1 MDDLSKYFS
10 KSGNLL
16 EVKLVLDKK
25 GCPKQFGFVTFS
37 RKEEADEV
45 LKKRKFYLLEKKINV
60 DPAVKK
66 EEHDLIP
73 DEPVKIVTSA
83 RVNIEKQNIKSRPS
97 YQFTITRSD
106 PVSTP
111 CCKTRGFVKKEKKP
125 GQTEL
130 KAVKFQ
136 KDFKMLLHLLQISL
150 TSTNHYIF
158 NQHLTYIIHN
168 SNPNSYL
175 HN

>member
-1 MDDLSKYFS
+1 M
-10 KSGNLL
+10 
-16 EVKLVLDKK
+16 
-25 GCPKQFGFVTFS
+25 TFS

-45 LKKRKFYLLEKKINV
+45 LKKRKSYLLEKKINV

>member
-1 MDDLSKYFS
+1 M
-10 KSGNLL
+10 
-16 EVKLVLDKK
+16 
-25 GCPKQFGFVTFS
+25 TFS

-158 NQHLTYIIHN
+158 NQHLTYIMHN